1 MSRMS
6 YAGAVPVADQAS
18 PRSGAGARVLLDHA
32 GWILA
37 AGVVGAAIAG
47 LAALS
52 APDLYRAKALVQVQ
66 ARDGNAGT
74 TQAVPQLDLGMLKSR
89 AVVGP
94 VVERLHLDI
103 EVQPLRAP
111 LLGSL
116 VNHFA
121 EPGKLR
127 GPWPAELGYAWGGE
141 RLMVARLVVPERLL
155 NVPLTLEVLP
165 GNAFRLRGPD
175 ALVEGKAGQLVEAS
189 GLSVLVTAIEARAGT
204 RFLVTRRD
212 LSLTVDAVT
221 RELRVDS
228 ESSDATTLRI
238 SWQNSDGA
246 TAAALVNGIADSYIK
261 GQADQRTDDTA
272 ATLAFLSGELP
283 RVKAELERAEAAL
296 TRYRSRSGSLAP
308 SQDVQS
314 FLNGSMEYQR
324 QIALL
329 RLERTK
335 LLQRFMPEANEV
347 KTIDS
352 QIQQLMRERHD
363 MDARMQNLSASER
376 ESVALTRDVKVAEDM
391 YMTLRNKVQQLSL
404 AQLDRTGQV
413 RVVDTALTPTT
424 PIGMGPWPPAAGGGV
439 LAMLLAIGAL
449 TLRQRV
455 KPTVA
460 TANDAEEKLGIT
472 MLGDIAFSRE
482 QAALE
487 RMVAAKALLGVAAGY
502 AASPS
507 ARLERPRPAN
517 AVLDVDAL
525 DEDGSERLIRLGL
538 HDQFLLARNA
548 PYSLAVEGLRSIRA
562 ALHFALRSATDNV
575 VAVTSPAP
583 GAGKTFAS
591 VNLAVLFAEAGQR
604 VLLIDADLRRGRVAN
619 WFDQPA
625 ESGLA
630 EVLTGRAALSA
641 AVRPTVVSGLSILPA
656 GVPPANPSELLMRP
670 GMAETLRLCAARFD
684 LVLIDT
690 PPVLAVADATL
701 VANLAGSTLMVLRAD
716 ATAPGQVEETLK
728 RLARADA
735 RMLGGVLNCVIAKR
749 SNRAEFSS
757 VNPYLGMAAPAP
769 VVRRIGPAAIIE
781 DKKINKA

>member
-1 MSRMS
+1 MP
-6 YAGAVPVADQAS
+6 VPDQVS
-18 PRSGAGARVLLDHA
+18 PRSGANARVLLDHA
-32 GWILA
+32 GWIVA
-37 AGVVGAAIAG
+37 AG
-47 LAALS
+47 LAGAALAGLAS
-52 APDLYRAKALVQVQ
+52 LSTPDLYRAKALVQVQ
-66 ARDGNAGT
+66 SRDSGAGAR
-74 TQAVPQLDLGMLKSR
+74 QAAPQLDLGMLKSR

-103 EVQPLRAP
+103 EAHPLRAP

-116 VNHFA
+116 VNHFS

-141 RLMVARLVVPERLL
+141 RLAVERLHVPERLL

-165 GNAFRLRGPD
+165 DDGFRLLGPN
-175 ALVEGKAGQLVEAS
+175 AQVEGRVGQVAEAG
-189 GLSVLVTAIEARAGT
+189 GISVLVTGIEARPGT

-212 LSLTVDAVT
+212 LTLMVDAVT
-221 RELRVDS
+221 RELHVDS

-261 GQADQRTDDTA
+261 GQAEQRQDDAA

-283 RVKAELERAEAAL
+283 RVKAELERAESAL

-314 FLNGSMEYQR
+314 YLNGSMEYQR

-335 LLQRFMPEANEV
+335 LLQRFTTEANEV
-347 KTIDS
+347 RTVDS
-352 QIQQLMRERHD
+352 QIQQLMRERQE

-391 YMTLRNKVQQLSL
+391 YMTLRNKVEQLSL
-404 AQLDRTGQV
+404 AQLDRTGQI
-413 RVVDTALTPTT
+413 RIVDNALTPMV

-439 LAMLLAIGAL
+439 LGMLLAVGVL

-455 KPTVA
+455 RPTVA
-460 TANDAEEKLGIT
+460 TANDAEARLGIT

-482 QAALE
+482 QAVLE
-487 RMVAAKALLGVAAGY
+487 RMVSAKALLGVAAGY
-502 AASPS
+502 AAPPT
-507 ARLERPRPAN
+507 ARLERPRPSS
-517 AVLDVDAL
+517 AVIDVAAL
-525 DEDGSERLIRLGL
+525 EDDSADRLLRLGL

-548 PYSLAVEGLRSIRA
+548 PHSLAVEGLRNIRA
-562 ALHFALRSATDNV
+562 AVHFALREAPDRV

-630 EVLTGRAALSA
+630 EVLTGRVALSA
-641 AVRPTVVSGLSILPA
+641 AVRPTVINGLSILPA
-656 GVPPANPSELLMRP
+656 GLPPPNPSELLMRP
-670 GMAETLRLCAARFD
+670 GMAETLRLCGTRFD
-684 LVLIDT
+684 LVLVDT

-701 VANLAGSTLMVLRAD
+701 VANLAGSTLVVLRAD
-716 ATAPGQVEETLK
+716 TTLPGQVDETLK
-728 RLARADA
+728 RLQRADA

-749 SNRAEFSS
+749 SNRAEFNS
-757 VNPYLGMAAPAP
+757 VNPYLGMP
-769 VVRRIGPAAIIE
+769 VTVPPSHRIGQALHMDDNNE
-781 DKKINKA
+781 

>member
-1 MSRMS
+1 MSF
-6 YAGAVPVADQAS
+6 AGAIPVPDQVS
-18 PRSGAGARVLLDHA
+18 PRSSANARVLLDHA
-32 GWILA
+32 GWIIA
-37 AGVVGAAIAG
+37 AGLAGAAIAG
-47 LAALS
+47 LASLS
-52 APDLYRAKALVQVQ
+52 TPDLYRAKALVQVQ
-66 ARDGNAGT
+66 NRDSGAGAR
-74 TQAVPQLDLGMLKSR
+74 QAAPQLDLGMLKSR

-116 VNHFA
+116 ANHFS

-141 RLMVARLVVPERLL
+141 RLAVERLHVPERLL

-165 GNAFRLRGPD
+165 DNAFRLLRGTD
-175 ALVEGKAGQLVEAS
+175 VLLEGREGQVAEAGEKSGGISMLVAR
-189 GLSVLVTAIEARAGT
+189 IEARPGT

-212 LSLTVDAVT
+212 LTLTVDAVT

-228 ESSDATTLRI
+228 ESTDATTLRI

-261 GQADQRTDDTA
+261 GQAGQRQDDAA

-283 RVKAELERAEAAL
+283 RVKAELERAEGAL

-314 FLNGSMEYQR
+314 YLNGSMEYQR

-335 LLQRFMPEANEV
+335 LLQRFTTEANEV
-347 KTIDS
+347 RTVDS
-352 QIQQLMRERHD
+352 QIQQLIRERQE
-363 MDARMQNLSASER
+363 MDARMQNLSATER

-391 YMTLRNKVQQLSL
+391 YMTLRNKVEQLSL
-404 AQLDRTGQV
+404 AQLDRTGQI
-413 RVVDTALTPTT
+413 RIVDNALTPMV
-424 PIGMGPWPPAAGGGV
+424 PVGMGPWPPAAGGGV
-439 LAMLLAIGAL
+439 LGMLLAMGVL
-449 TLRQRV
+449 TLGQRV
-455 KPTVA
+455 RPTVA
-460 TANDAEEKLGIT
+460 TANDAEDKLGIT

-482 QAALE
+482 QAVLE
-487 RMVAAKALLGVAAGY
+487 RMVSAKALLGVAAGY
-502 AASPS
+502 AAPPS
-507 ARLERPRPAN
+507 ARLERPLPSS
-517 AVLDVDAL
+517 AVIDVAAL
-525 DEDGSERLIRLGL
+525 EDDSADRLLRLGL

-548 PYSLAVEGLRSIRA
+548 PHSLAVEGLRSIRA
-562 ALHFALRSATDNV
+562 AVHFALRDAPDRV
-575 VAVTSPAP
+575 IAVTSPAP

-619 WFDQPA
+619 WFDLPA

-630 EVLTGRAALSA
+630 EVLTGLVPLPA
-641 AVRPTVVSGLSILPA
+641 AVRPTVVNGLSVLPA
-656 GVPPANPSELLMRP
+656 GRPPPNPSELLMRP
-670 GMAETLRLCAARFD
+670 GMAETLRLCATRFD

-701 VANLAGSTLMVLRAD
+701 VANLAGSTLVVLRAD
-716 ATAPGQVEETLK
+716 ATLPGQVDETLK
-728 RLARADA
+728 RLQRADA
-735 RMLGGVLNCVIAKR
+735 RMLGGILNCVIAKR
-749 SNRAEFSS
+749 SNRAEFNS
-757 VNPYLGMAAPAP
+757 VNPYLGMP
-769 VVRRIGPAAIIE
+769 VTVPPSRRIGQALRME
-781 DKKINKA
+781 DNNE